1 MDLKE
6 ILASQSLSEEQ
17 ITAIET
23 AMKENK
29 IYTSAEEN
37 IDIRYNKLK
46 EDKQAQD
53 NELQKAQEL
62 IKQLQDSAKG
72 NEEIQAKIKEY
83 EAQIEQLQADAAK
96 AKLDYAIKAG
106 LLERNIN
113 PDSMDFLLF
122 KINQDNKE
130 LKLGEDDKLEGID
143 FDEIKTKYA
152 NHFKAEDSNAG
163 KKLEPNSLP
172 QGGEPSN
179 EPKSLAD
186 ALKQKYSNND

>member
-46 EDKQAQD
+46 EEKQAQD
-53 NELQKAQEL
+53 NEFQKAQEL

-72 NEEIQAKIKEY
+72 NEEIQNKIKEY
-83 EAQIEQLQADAAK
+83 EAQIEQLKTDAAK

-106 LLERNIN
+106 LLERNVN
-113 PDSMDFLLF
+113 PDSIDYLLF

-130 LKLGEDDKLEGID
+130 LKLDENDKLQGID
-143 FDEIKTKYA
+143 FDELKTKYVS
-152 NHFKAEDSNAG
+152 HFKAEDSNAG
-163 KKLEPNSLP
+163 KRLDPNSLP

-186 ALKQKYSNND
+186 ALKQKYSNE

>member
-46 EDKQAQD
+46 EEKQAQD
-53 NELQKAQEL
+53 NEFQKAQEL

-72 NEEIQAKIKEY
+72 NEEIQNKIKEY
-83 EAQIEQLQADAAK
+83 EAQIEQLKTDAAK
-96 AKLDYAIKAG
+96 AKLDYAIKTG
-106 LLERNIN
+106 LLERNVN
-113 PDSMDFLLF
+113 PDSIDYLLF

-130 LKLGEDDKLEGID
+130 LKLDENDKLQGID
-143 FDEIKTKYA
+143 FDELKTKYVS
-152 NHFKAEDSNAG
+152 HFKAEDSNAG
-163 KKLEPNSLP
+163 KKLDPNNLP

-186 ALKQKYSNND
+186 ALKQKYSNE

>member
-1 MDLKE
+1 MQFNE
-6 ILASQSLSEEQ
+6 ILATQSLSEEQ
-17 ITAIET
+17 INAITA

-46 EDKQAQD
+46 EEKQAQD
-53 NELQKAQEL
+53 GEYAKAQEL

-83 EAQIEQLQADAAK
+83 EAQIEQLKTDAAK
-96 AKLDYAIKAG
+96 TKLDYAIKTG
-106 LLERNIN
+106 LLERNVN
-113 PDSMDFLLF
+113 PDSIDYLLF

-130 LKLGEDDKLEGID
+130 LKLDENDKLQGID
-143 FDEIKTKYA
+143 FDELKTKYVS
-152 NHFKAEDSNAG
+152 HFKAEDSNAS
-163 KKLEPNSLP
+163 KRLDPNSLP
-172 QGGEPSN
+172 QGGEPNN

-186 ALKQKYSNND
+186 ALKQKYSKE

>member
-1 MDLKE
+1 MTLAE
-6 ILASQSLSEEQ
+6 ILAAQNLTEEQ
-17 ITAIET
+17 INAITA

-53 NELQKAQEL
+53 NEFQKAQEL
-62 IKQLQDSAKG
+62 IKQLQDSAKD
-72 NEEIQAKIKEY
+72 NENVQTKIKEY

-130 LKLGEDDKLEGID
+130 LKFGEDDKLEGID

-152 NHFKAEDSNAG
+152 SHFKAEDSNAG

>member
-1 MDLKE
+1 MQFNE
-6 ILASQSLSEEQ
+6 ILAAQNLTEEQ
-17 ITAIET
+17 INAITA

-46 EDKQAQD
+46 EEKQAQD
-53 NELQKAQEL
+53 NEFQKAQEL

-72 NEEIQAKIKEY
+72 NEEIQNKIKEY

-152 NHFKAEDSNAG
+152 SHFKAEDSNAG
-163 KKLEPNSLP
+163 KKLDPNSLP

>member
-1 MDLKE
+1 MQFNE
-6 ILASQSLSEEQ
+6 ILAAQNLNEEQ
-17 ITAIET
+17 INAITA

-29 IYTSAEEN
+29 IYLADEEN
-37 IDIRYNKLK
+37 LSIRYNKLK

-53 NELQKAQEL
+53 NEFQKAQEL

-72 NEEIQAKIKEY
+72 NEEIQNKIKEY

-106 LLERNIN
+106 LLERNVN
-113 PDSMDFLLF
+113 SDSMDFLLF
-122 KINQDNKE
+122 KINQDNKDI
-130 LKLGEDDKLEGID
+130 KLNEENKLEGID

-152 NHFKAEDSNAG
+152 SHFKAEDSNAS
-163 KKLEPNSLP
+163 KRLDPNSLP

>member
-1 MDLKE
+1 MQFNE
-6 ILASQSLSEEQ
+6 ILAAQNLNEEQ
-17 ITAIET
+17 INAITA

-29 IYTSAEEN
+29 IYLADEEN
-37 IDIRYNKLK
+37 LSIRYNKLK

-53 NELQKAQEL
+53 NEFQKAQEL

-72 NEEIQAKIKEY
+72 NEEIQNKIKEY
-83 EAQIEQLQADAAK
+83 EVQIEQLQADAAK

-122 KINQDNKE
+122 KINQNNKE
-130 LKLGEDDKLEGID
+130 LKLGKDDKLEGID

-152 NHFKAEDSNAG
+152 SHFKAEDSNAG
-163 KKLEPNSLP
+163 KKLDPNGLP
-172 QGGEPSN
+172 KGGEPN
-179 EPKSLAD
+179 DEPKSLAD

>member
-46 EDKQAQD
+46 EEKQAQD
-53 NELQKAQEL
+53 NEFQKAQEL

-72 NEEIQAKIKEY
+72 NEEIQNKIKEY
-83 EAQIEQLQADAAK
+83 EAQIEQLKTDAAK
-96 AKLDYAIKAG
+96 AKLDYAIKAS
-106 LLERNIN
+106 LLEKNVN
-113 PDSMDFLLF
+113 PDSIDYLLF
-122 KINQDNKE
+122 KINQENKE
-130 LKLGEDDKLEGID
+130 LKFDENDKLQGID
-143 FDEIKTKYA
+143 FDELKTKYVS
-152 NHFKAEDSNAG
+152 HFKAEDSNAG
-163 KKLEPNSLP
+163 KRLDPNSLP

-186 ALKQKYSNND
+186 ALKQKYSNE

>member
-1 MDLKE
+1 MQFNE
-6 ILASQSLSEEQ
+6 ILAAQNLTEEQ
-17 ITAIET
+17 INAITA
-23 AMKENK
+23 AMKEHK
-29 IYTSAEEN
+29 IYLADEEN
-37 IDIRYNKLK
+37 LSIRYNKLK

>member
-1 MDLKE
+1 MQFNE
-6 ILASQSLSEEQ
+6 ILAAQNLTEEQ
-17 ITAIET
+17 INAITA

-46 EDKQAQD
+46 EEKQAQD
-53 NELQKAQEL
+53 NEFQKAQEL

-72 NEEIQAKIKEY
+72 NEEIQNKIKEY
-83 EAQIEQLQADAAK
+83 EAQIEQLKTDAAK

-130 LKLGEDDKLEGID
+130 LKFGEDDKLEGID

-152 NHFKAEDSNAG
+152 SHFKAEDSNAG
-163 KKLEPNSLP
+163 KKLDPNSLP
-172 QGGEPSN
+172 QGGEPNN

>member
-53 NELQKAQEL
+53 NEFQKAQEL

-72 NEEIQAKIKEY
+72 NEEIQNKIKEY
-83 EAQIEQLQADAAK
+83 EAQIEQLQSEAAK
-96 AKLDYAIKAG
+96 AKLDYAIKTG
-106 LLERNIN
+106 LLERNVN

-122 KINQDNKE
+122 KISQDNKDI
-130 LKLGEDDKLEGID
+130 KLNEESKLEGID

-152 NHFKAEDSNAG
+152 SHFKAEDSNAG

>member
-1 MDLKE
+1 MTLAE
-6 ILASQSLSEEQ
+6 ILAAQNLTEEQ
-17 ITAIET
+17 INAITA

-53 NELQKAQEL
+53 NEFQKAQEL

-72 NEEIQAKIKEY
+72 NEEIQNKIKEY

-106 LLERNIN
+106 LLERNVN

-122 KINQDNKE
+122 KINQDNKDI
-130 LKLGEDDKLEGID
+130 KLNEESKLEGID
-143 FDEIKTKYA
+143 FDELKTKYA
-152 NHFKAEDSNAG
+152 SHFKAEDSNAS
-163 KKLEPNSLP
+163 KRLDPNSLP
-172 QGGEPSN
+172 QGGEPNN

-186 ALKQKYSNND
+186 ALKQKYSNE

>member
-1 MDLKE
+1 MQFNE
-6 ILASQSLSEEQ
+6 ILAAQSLSEEQ

-29 IYTSAEEN
+29 IYLADEEN
-37 IDIRYNKLK
+37 LSIRYNKLK

-53 NELQKAQEL
+53 NEFQKAQEL

-72 NEEIQAKIKEY
+72 NEEIQNKIKEY

-106 LLERNIN
+106 LLERNVN
-113 PDSMDFLLF
+113 SDSIDYLLF

-130 LKLGEDDKLEGID
+130 LKFDENDKLQGID
-143 FDEIKTKYA
+143 FDELKTKYA
-152 NHFKAEDSNAG
+152 SHFKNEDSNAS
-163 KKLEPNSLP
+163 KRLDPNSLP
-172 QGGEPSN
+172 QGGEPDN

>member
-1 MDLKE
+1 MQFNE
-6 ILASQSLSEEQ
+6 ILAAQNLNEEQ

-46 EDKQAQD
+46 EEKQAQD
-53 NELQKAQEL
+53 NEFQKAQEL

-72 NEEIQAKIKEY
+72 NEEIQNKIKEY
-83 EAQIEQLQADAAK
+83 EAQIEQLKTDAAK
-96 AKLDYAIKAG
+96 AKLDYAIKTG
-106 LLERNIN
+106 LLERNVN
-113 PDSMDFLLF
+113 PDSIDYLLF

-130 LKLGEDDKLEGID
+130 LKLDENDKLQGID
-143 FDEIKTKYA
+143 FDELKTKYVS
-152 NHFKAEDSNAG
+152 HFKAEDSNAS
-163 KKLEPNSLP
+163 KRLDPNSLP
-172 QGGEPSN
+172 QGGEPNN

-186 ALKQKYSNND
+186 ALKQKYSNE

>member
-1 MDLKE
+1 MTLAE
-6 ILASQSLSEEQ
+6 ILAAQNLTEEQ
-17 ITAIET
+17 INAITA

-46 EDKQAQD
+46 EEKQAQD
-53 NELQKAQEL
+53 GEYAKAQEL

-83 EAQIEQLQADAAK
+83 EAQIEQLKTDAAK
-96 AKLDYAIKAG
+96 AKLDYAIKTG
-106 LLERNIN
+106 LLERNVN
-113 PDSMDFLLF
+113 PDSIDYLLF

-130 LKLGEDDKLEGID
+130 LKLDENDKLQGID
-143 FDEIKTKYA
+143 FDELKTKYVS
-152 NHFKAEDSNAG
+152 HFKAEDSNAS
-163 KKLEPNSLP
+163 KRLDPNSLP
-172 QGGEPSN
+172 QGGEPNN

-186 ALKQKYSNND
+186 ALKQKYSKE

>member
-1 MDLKE
+1 MQFNE
-6 ILASQSLSEEQ
+6 ILAAQNLNEEQ
-17 ITAIET
+17 INAITT

-29 IYTSAEEN
+29 IYLADEEN
-37 IDIRYNKLK
+37 LSIRYNKLK

-53 NELQKAQEL
+53 NEFQKAQEL

-83 EAQIEQLQADAAK
+83 EAQIEQLQSEAAK
-96 AKLDYAIKAG
+96 AKLDYAIKTG
-106 LLERNIN
+106 LLERNVN

-122 KINQDNKE
+122 KINQDNKDI
-130 LKLGEDDKLEGID
+130 KLNEESKLEGID
-143 FDEIKTKYA
+143 FDEFKIKYA
-152 NHFKAEDSNAG
+152 SHFKAEEESGG
-163 KKLEPNSLP
+163 KRLDPNSLP
-172 QGGEPSN
+172 QGGEVDN

>member
-1 MDLKE
+1 MQFNE
-6 ILASQSLSEEQ
+6 ILAAQNLTEEQ
-17 ITAIET
+17 INAITA

-53 NELQKAQEL
+53 NEFQKAQEL

-72 NEEIQAKIKEY
+72 NEEIQNKIKEY

-96 AKLDYAIKAG
+96 AKLDYAIKTS

-130 LKLGEDDKLEGID
+130 LKLGEDNKLEGID

-152 NHFKAEDSNAG
+152 SHFKAEDSNAG

>member
-1 MDLKE
+1 MQFNE
-6 ILASQSLSEEQ
+6 ILAAQSLSEEQ

-29 IYTSAEEN
+29 IYLADEEN
-37 IDIRYNKLK
+37 LSIRYNKLK

-53 NELQKAQEL
+53 SEYAKAQEL

-72 NEEIQAKIKEY
+72 NEEIQNKIKEY

-96 AKLDYAIKAG
+96 AKLDYAIKTS
-106 LLERNIN
+106 LLERNVN
-113 PDSMDFLLF
+113 SDSMDYLLF
-122 KINQDNKE
+122 KINQENKE
-130 LKLGEDDKLEGID
+130 LKFDENDKLQGID
-143 FDEIKTKYA
+143 FDELKTKYA
-152 NHFKAEDSNAG
+152 SHFKAEDSNAG
-163 KKLEPNSLP
+163 KRLDPNSLP

>member
-1 MDLKE
+1 MQFNE
-6 ILASQSLSEEQ
+6 ILAAQNLNEEQ
-17 ITAIET
+17 INAITA

-29 IYTSAEEN
+29 IYLADEEN
-37 IDIRYNKLK
+37 LSIRYNKLK

-53 NELQKAQEL
+53 NEFQKAQEL

-72 NEEIQAKIKEY
+72 NEEIQNKIKEY

-122 KINQDNKE
+122 KINQNNKE

-152 NHFKAEDSNAG
+152 SHFKAEDSNAG
-163 KKLEPNSLP
+163 KKLDPNGLP
-172 QGGEPSN
+172 KGGEPNN

>member
-1 MDLKE
+1 MQFNE
-6 ILASQSLSEEQ
+6 ILAAQNLTEEQ

-53 NELQKAQEL
+53 NEFQKAQEL

-72 NEEIQAKIKEY
+72 NEEIQNKIKEY

-96 AKLDYAIKAG
+96 AKLDYAIKAS
-106 LLERNIN
+106 LLEKNVN
-113 PDSMDFLLF
+113 PDSIDYLLF
-122 KINQDNKE
+122 KINQENKE
-130 LKLGEDDKLEGID
+130 LKLDENDKLQGID
-143 FDEIKTKYA
+143 FDELKTKYVS
-152 NHFKAEDSNAG
+152 HFKAEDSNAS
-163 KKLEPNSLP
+163 KRLDPNSLP
-172 QGGEPSN
+172 HGGEPNN

-186 ALKQKYSNND
+186 ALKQKYSNE

>member
-46 EDKQAQD
+46 EEKQAQD
-53 NELQKAQEL
+53 NEFQKAQEL

-72 NEEIQAKIKEY
+72 NEEIQNKIKEY
-83 EAQIEQLQADAAK
+83 EAQIEQLKTDAAK

-106 LLERNIN
+106 LLERNVN
-113 PDSMDFLLF
+113 PDSIDYLLF

-130 LKLGEDDKLEGID
+130 LKLDENDKLQGID
-143 FDEIKTKYA
+143 FDELKTKYVS
-152 NHFKAEDSNAG
+152 HFKAEDSNAG
-163 KKLEPNSLP
+163 KRLDPNSLP
-172 QGGEPSN
+172 LGGEPNN

-186 ALKQKYSNND
+186 ALKQKYSNNE

>member
-1 MDLKE
+1 MTLAE
-6 ILASQSLSEEQ
+6 ILAAQNLNEEQ
-17 ITAIET
+17 IAAIEA

-29 IYTSAEEN
+29 IYLADEEN
-37 IDIRYNKLK
+37 LSIRYNKLK
-46 EDKQAQD
+46 EEKQAQD

-72 NEEIQAKIKEY
+72 NEEIQNKIKEY
-83 EAQIEQLQADAAK
+83 EAQIEQLKTDAAK
-96 AKLDYAIKAG
+96 AKLDYAIKTG

-152 NHFKAEDSNAG
+152 SHFKAEDSNAS
-163 KKLEPNSLP
+163 KRLDPNSLP
-172 QGGEPSN
+172 QGGEPNN

>member
-29 IYTSAEEN
+29 IYLADEEN
-37 IDIRYNKLK
+37 LSIRYNKLK
-46 EDKQAQD
+46 EEKQAQD
-53 NELQKAQEL
+53 NEFQKAQEL

-72 NEEIQAKIKEY
+72 NEEIQNKIKEY
-83 EAQIEQLQADAAK
+83 EAQIEQLKTDAAK

-106 LLERNIN
+106 LLERNVN
-113 PDSMDFLLF
+113 PDSIDYLLF

-130 LKLGEDDKLEGID
+130 LKLDENDKLQGID
-143 FDEIKTKYA
+143 FDELKTKYVS
-152 NHFKAEDSNAG
+152 HFKAEDSNAG
-163 KKLEPNSLP
+163 KKLDPNGLP
-172 QGGEPSN
+172 KGDEPSN

>member
-1 MDLKE
+1 MQFNE
-6 ILASQSLSEEQ
+6 ILAAQNLTEEQ
-17 ITAIET
+17 INAITA

-53 NELQKAQEL
+53 NEFQKAQEL

-72 NEEIQAKIKEY
+72 NEEIQNKIKEY

-96 AKLDYAIKAG
+96 AKLDYAIKTG
-106 LLERNIN
+106 LLERNVN
-113 PDSMDFLLF
+113 SDSIDFLLF
-122 KINQDNKE
+122 KINQDNKDI
-130 LKLGEDDKLEGID
+130 KLNEENKLEGID
-143 FDEIKTKYA
+143 FDELKTKYA
-152 NHFKAEDSNAG
+152 SHFKAEDSNGG
-163 KKLEPNSLP
+163 KKLDPNKLP
-172 QGGEPSN
+172 QGGEPNN

>member
-1 MDLKE
+1 MTLQE
-6 ILASQSLSEEQ
+6 ILAAQNLTEEQ

-53 NELQKAQEL
+53 NEFQKAQEL

-72 NEEIQAKIKEY
+72 NEEIQNKIKEY

-96 AKLDYAIKAG
+96 AKLDYAIKTG

-122 KINQDNKE
+122 KINQNNKE

-152 NHFKAEDSNAG
+152 SHFKAEDSNAG
-163 KKLEPNSLP
+163 KKLDPNGLP
-172 QGGEPSN
+172 KGGEPNN